1 MTKQFTP
8 LLNKEEAVEILFRT
22 IFFHNKTTSH
32 RNRQERL
39 KLVSNSKKK
48 LDTITNYYEQ
58 EEEDYDT
65 VDGID
70 DNLKFIPKKV
80 GSLS

>member
-1 MTKQFTP
+1 M
-8 LLNKEEAVEILFRT
+8 
-22 IFFHNKTTSH
+22 
-32 RNRQERL
+32 
-39 KLVSNSKKK
+39 VSNSKKK